1 LVANLQIYGRRL
13 YNKKNKGLNLLIKRL
28 FKKDLVTTKTFVYL
42 LPAFD
47 EFYYQFQKKESL
59 GGWLL
64 LIHEIFQHKR
74 L

>member
-47 EFYYQFQKKESL
+47 ELSVSKKRIIY
-59 GGWLL
+59 GGWL
-64 LIHEIFQHKR
+64 
-74 L
+74 